1 MRRLHPTR
9 DDVRAATRVTVS
21 VVVPMVVFRLAGHPQ
36 WVLYS
41 TFAAFTSVYGRGES
55 PRRRISTQLSVSV
68 LLTGLI
74 IAATA
79 TATADDARWWSLLG
93 VSFAAAVATA
103 ASHRWTWRPAGAL
116 FAVFAFGA
124 VSSVPATGHD
134 VLVASVVAI
143 ATSAFT
149 LLVGAEAFFLHWG
162 PREELIPI
170 RSHSPAAWRRA
181 VATASA
187 AGAADALATWLHL
200 GHPYWAA
207 VSAVVPMA
215 TLGTIDRLV
224 RARHRAG
231 GTVLGIT
238 LAYVLFSFR
247 FSPWGLVIAIGLLQL
262 SAELM
267 VIRHYGIAMMFVT
280 PLSLA
285 VAELGQPQPA
295 AHLIWARTLTTAIG
309 LAFGLTAV
317 VADHSRPDVPTKIP
331 WKRSSSGRDSIC

>member
-21 VVVPMVVFRLAGHPQ
+21 VVVPMVVLRLAGHPQ

-41 TFAAFTSVYGRGES
+41 TFAAFASVYGRGES
-55 PRRRISTQLSVSV
+55 PRRRISTQLPVGIM
-68 LLTGLI
+68 LTGII

-79 TATADDARWWSLLG
+79 TATAGDARWWSLLG
-93 VSFAAAVATA
+93 VSLAAAFATA
-103 ASHRWTWRPAGAL
+103 ASHRWSWRPGGAL

-134 VLVASVVAI
+134 VLVATAVAL
-143 ATSAFT
+143 ATTAFT
-149 LLVGAEAFFLHWG
+149 LLVGAEAFLLHLG
-162 PREELIPI
+162 PREDPVPR
-170 RSHSPAAWRRA
+170 RSHSTAEWRRA
-181 VATASA
+181 LATAVA
-187 AGAADALATWLHL
+187 AAAADGLATWRHL

-215 TLGTIDRLV
+215 ALGTVDRLV

-231 GTVLGIT
+231 GTVLGLG
-238 LAYVLFSFR
+238 LAFGLFA
-247 FSPWGLVIAIGLLQL
+247 FSLTPWELVVVIGLLQL
-262 SAELM
+262 CAELM

-285 VAELGQPQPA
+285 VAELGQPQSA

-309 LAFGLTAV
+309 LVLGLSAV
-317 VADHSRPDVPTKIP
+317 FADHSPPEDL
-331 WKRSSSGRDSIC
+331 DAMAAA

>member
-1 MRRLHPTR
+1 
-9 DDVRAATRVTVS
+9 
-21 VVVPMVVFRLAGHPQ
+21 MVVFRLAGHPQ

-41 TFAAFTSVYGRGES
+41 TFAAFASVYGRGES

-79 TATADDARWWSLLG
+79 TATATATTDDARWWSLLG
-93 VSFAAAVATA
+93 VSFDAAVATA

-134 VLVASVVAI
+134 VLVASAVAI
-143 ATSAFT
+143 ATSVFT
-149 LLVGAEAFFLHWG
+149 LLVGTEAFLRHWG
-162 PREELIPI
+162 PREGPIPI
-170 RSHSPAAWRRA
+170 RSHSPVLWRRA

-207 VSAVVPMA
+207 VAAVVPMA
-215 TLGTIDRLV
+215 ALGTIDRLV

-231 GTVLGIT
+231 GTVLGIA
-238 LAYVLFSFR
+238 LAYMLFSFPL
-247 FSPWGLVIAIGLLQL
+247 SPWGLVIAIGLLQL

-267 VIRHYGIAMMFVT
+267 VIRHYGVAMMFVT
-280 PLSLA
+280 PLSLV

-295 AHLIWARTLTTAIG
+295 AHLIWARALTTAIG
-309 LAFGLTAV
+309 LAFGITAV
-317 VADHSRPDVPTKIP
+317 LADHSRPHPHVGSVEALIERSRFNSPTASFPIQAP
-331 WKRSSSGRDSIC
+331 DAAVG

>member
-21 VVVPMVVFRLAGHPQ
+21 VVVPMVVLRLAGHPQ

-41 TFAAFTSVYGRGES
+41 TFAAFASVYGRGES

-79 TATADDARWWSLLG
+79 TATAVDARWWSLLG

-149 LLVGAEAFFLHWG
+149 LLVGAEAFLLHWG
-162 PREELIPI
+162 PREDPVPI
-170 RSHSPAAWRRA
+170 RSHSTAAWRRA
-181 VATASA
+181 LATALA

-215 TLGTIDRLV
+215 TLGTVDRLV

-231 GTVLGIT
+231 GTVLGIA
-238 LAYVLFSFR
+238 LAYMLFSFQL
-247 FSPWGLVIAIGLLQL
+247 SPWGLVIAIGLLQL

-285 VAELGQPQPA
+285 VAELGEPQPA
-295 AHLIWARTLTTAIG
+295 VHLIWARTLTTAIG

-317 VADHSRPDVPTKIP
+317 LADHSRPDV
-331 WKRSSSGRDSIC
+331 SIEVPL